1 MWFYFFVA
9 LRFLLHHFKM
19 AKIIP
24 FKAVRPVADKV
35 ALVTCRN
42 YDDYSPAEL
51 AAGLDF
57 NPYSFLH
64 VINPAYTHS
73 QKITLDKRF
82 KGVAHKYQDFKNEG
96 ILIPENKAVFYVYE
110 IQSKWQKFTGIIAG
124 TSIEDYKNNIIKRH
138 EDTLQYRVELFKDY
152 LHQTQFN
159 TEPVLITYPDQTA
172 INSWIDK
179 KKQEQPIFH
188 FSTTNKEKH
197 TLWSVEND
205 EEILWIQQQFDAIST
220 LYIAD
225 GHHRSAS
232 AELLQN
238 QDASPEN
245 ENLNYFMSFLIA
257 ESNVKIYEY
266 NRIIRD
272 LNGYNTDEFINKI
285 STNFIVKSKG
295 QELWKP
301 ENKYEFGMY
310 LNGSFYAL
318 FYKQKK
324 GAFLVTSS
332 ISSDEILENLDAQ
345 ILYNSILQP
354 ILGIEDLRN
363 DERIEYIPGKQSILT
378 IKELVD
384 EGEFEVGFMLYPS
397 DISEIKTL
405 ADNQLIMPPKSTYI
419 EPKFRSGL
427 IIYEL

>member
-1 MWFYFFVA
+1 MS
-9 LRFLLHHFKM
+9 
-19 AKIIP
+19 KIIP
-24 FKAVRPVADKV
+24 FKAVRPTPDKV

-51 AAGLDF
+51 ASWLDF

-64 VINPAYTHS
+64 VINPAYVHS

-96 ILIPENKAVFYVYE
+96 IFIEDEKPTFFLYE
-110 IQSKWQKFTGIIAG
+110 IQTKNQIFTGIVAG
-124 TSIEDYKNNIIKRH
+124 TSIDDYKNNIIKKH

-152 LHQTQFN
+152 LHQTGFN
-159 TEPVLITYPDQTA
+159 TEPVLITYPD
-172 INSWIDK
+172 NLELNRWIIEK
-179 KKQEQPIFH
+179 KKEQSIYH
-188 FSTTNKEKH
+188 FATTNKEKH
-197 TLWSVEND
+197 TLWKVDSNA
-205 EEILWIQQQFDAIST
+205 EINWLEKQFDTIPE

-232 AELLQN
+232 AELLY
-238 QDASPEN
+238 DEN
-245 ENLNYFMSFLIA
+245 NHLGKQNLNYFMSFLIA
-257 ESNVKIYEY
+257 ESNVKIYEF

-272 LNGYNTDEFINKI
+272 LNGYSKEDFLEKLSDHFII
-285 STNFIVKSKG
+285 KSKE

-301 ENKYEFGMY
+301 QDKFEFGMY
-310 LNGSFYAL
+310 LDGNFYAL
-318 FYKQKK
+318 FYKQENKNP
-324 GAFLVTSS
+324 S
-332 ISSDEILENLDAQ
+332 ILENLDAQ
-345 ILYNSILQP
+345 ILYDKVLQP
-354 ILGIEDLRN
+354 ILAIEDLRN

-397 DISEIKTL
+397 DISEIKAL
-405 ADNQLIMPPKSTYI
+405 ADNNLIMPPKSTYI

-427 IIYEL
+427 MIYEL

>member
-1 MWFYFFVA
+1 MS
-9 LRFLLHHFKM
+9 
-19 AKIIP
+19 KIIP
-24 FKAVRPVADKV
+24 FKAVRPTPDKV

-51 AAGLDF
+51 AAWLNF

-64 VINPAYTHS
+64 VINPAYVHS

-82 KGVAHKYQDFKNEG
+82 KGVAHKYQDFKNDG
-96 ILIPENKAVFYVYE
+96 IFVADENASFFVYE
-110 IQSKWQKFTGIIAG
+110 IQTKTQLFTGIIAG
-124 TSIEDYKNNIIKRH
+124 TSIADYKNNIIKKH

-152 LHQTQFN
+152 LHQTEFN
-159 TEPVLITYPDQTA
+159 TEPVLITYPDKTA
-172 INSWIDK
+172 INNWISEK
-179 KKQEQPIFH
+179 KKEQPIYH

-197 TLWSVEND
+197 TLWKVDNINEIRWLEEQFENIP
-205 EEILWIQQQFDAIST
+205 E

-232 AELLQN
+232 AELLYDQN
-238 QDASPEN
+238 QHLGN
-245 ENLNYFMSFLIA
+245 EHLKYFMSFLIA
-257 ESNVKIYEY
+257 ESNVKIYEF

-272 LNGYNTDEFINKI
+272 LNRHSKDAFLELLSEHFIIK
-285 STNFIVKSKG
+285 TKE

-301 ENKYEFGMY
+301 QGKFEFGMY
-310 LNGSFYAL
+310 LDGNFYAL
-318 FYKQKK
+318 FYKL
-324 GAFLVTSS
+324 G
-332 ISSDEILENLDAQ
+332 SSDSELKQNNNPSLLENLDAQ
-345 ILYNSILQP
+345 ILYDKVLQP

-384 EGEFEVGFMLYPS
+384 EGEFEIGFMLFPS
-397 DISEIKTL
+397 DISEIKAL
-405 ADNQLIMPPKSTYI
+405 ADNHLIMPPKSTYI

-427 IIYEL
+427 MVYEL